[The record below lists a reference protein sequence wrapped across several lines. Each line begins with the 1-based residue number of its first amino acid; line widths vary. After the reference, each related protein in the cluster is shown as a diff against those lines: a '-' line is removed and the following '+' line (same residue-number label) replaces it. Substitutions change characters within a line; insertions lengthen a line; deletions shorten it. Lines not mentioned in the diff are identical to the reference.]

1 MSATKRIC
9 CLLTLLLI
17 TILTSQETLAKD
29 FVYNYRGV
37 DFECKIRNGKLFIV
51 GFDKD
56 AAKVMIPAEVKD
68 KNARAYPVVG
78 LDLYSEAALY
88 NTNTIAI
95 EQGITEIEPYC
106 FFYFKKLT
114 NIFIPNSIEKIG
126 KKAFNSKYPP
136 AFTMPSS
143 IKESDLLAGNVVYPK
158 AMATDIIDPLS
169 GIDMSAYLDNP
180 GSSHS
185 AKKVKK
191 EIHAPQE
198 VAITPGTSDI
208 DFNIPIGKTK
218 RENTFC
224 IIIANEEYTQTD
236 TPNVKYAMQDGQTF
250 QNYCFRTLG
259 LPRDNVRFV
268 LNASYLEI
276 KEMLRWIQQVASVYG
291 NDANFLFYYAGH
303 GVPDEKGNCKLI
315 PSDVSINDVHNGL
328 GLKELYDTLG
338 KLTTS
343 NVLVLIDACFSGNDR
358 EDVAAVDDL
367 HRGIVR
373 KVKNETVSGNV
384 VVLTAASNTETAL
397 SYEEKAHG
405 LFSYYLMKKLQETEG
420 NVTFGELYNYVKKEV
435 MRKSTVV
442 KGKLQTPSVS
452 YSSNLGNKWMNL
464 KF

>member
-1 MSATKRIC
+1 MCVTKRIC

-17 TILTSQETLAKD
+17 TILTSQEILAKD
-29 FVYNYRGV
+29 FVYIYRGV
-37 DFECKIRNGKLFIV
+37 YFECKIKKGKLFIV

-68 KNARAYPVVG
+68 KNGRTYPVVG
-78 LDLYSEAALY
+78 LDLYSEVAFY
-88 NTNTIAI
+88 NTNTVAI
-95 EQGITEIEPYC
+95 EQGVTEIEPYC
-106 FFYFKKLT
+106 FFYFRKLT

-158 AMATDIIDPLS
+158 VMPTDIIDPLS

-180 GSSHS
+180 ASSHS

-358 EDVAAVDDL
+358 GDVAAVDDL

-373 KVKNETVSGNV
+373 RVKNETVSGNV